1 MTIQKTAVQSG
12 AEAFSLP
19 VQPGPVKDSKRF
31 RRSGFHRAK
40 WKRRGAALRRR
51 GSASPL
57 LDSMVVS
64 ACTDT
69 VTDKASRKRRRAY
82 HRLRTG
88 LSYHYG
94 KRLRFLTLTLVKESK
109 NDIHKCFRAFK
120 ERVRRLTPNKLKRQ
134 DVEGFFTDVNMRR
147 YFGKEEN
154 WNKLIRFEYFSVII
168 NGERPHMHILY
179 FGNWLPHAWL
189 KKVWREI
196 TGDSDIVDIRTTKE
210 KVNDEKRLAGY
221 VLAQYA
227 VLQEGDIR
235 FQMSQGW
242 TWRGMVRD
250 WKTAVKN
257 CTKLVHGKYVV
268 QFKVL
273 LAYWVEVIRSK
284 KTNQMLFIEMKPE
297 RKKRKKYPIH

>member
-1 MTIQKTAVQSG
+1 MTAQKTAVQSG
-12 AEAFSLP
+12 AEAFYLP
-19 VQPGPVKDSKRF
+19 AQPGPDKASKRL
-31 RRSGFHRAK
+31 RSSGFHRGK

-57 LDSMVVS
+57 LDSMVGS
-64 ACTDT
+64 ACTNMVRDA
-69 VTDKASRKRRRAY
+69 ASRKRRRAY

-88 LSYHYG
+88 LAFHYG
-94 KRLRFLTLTLVKESK
+94 KRLRFLTLTLVKESQ
-109 NDIHKCFRAFK
+109 NDIHTCFRAFK

-154 WNKLIRFEYFSVII
+154 WDKPIKFEYFSVII

-189 KKVWREI
+189 KKVWQEI

-221 VLAQYA
+221 VLAQYV
-227 VLQEGDIR
+227 VLQEGNIR

-250 WKTAVKN
+250 WKQAVKKF
-257 CTKLVHGKYVV
+257 TKQVHGKYIVK
-268 QFKVL
+268 FKEL
-273 LAYWVEVIRSK
+273 LTYWVDVVRDK
-284 KTNQMLFIEMKPE
+284 KTKQLLLFEVKPE
-297 RKKRKKYPIH
+297 RKKRKKYSIR